1 MKHKNKNAFS
11 GQTKR
16 DRTILR
22 PNGDHFGKSAQGL
35 DPGDTV
41 SLETSGT
48 ATGRAFNLNDFS
60 HTGNL
65 GVNLGTVP

>member
-1 MKHKNKNAFS
+1 MEGDRPFEGENKIAIS
-11 GQTKR
+11 SQTR
-16 DRTILR
+16 GDTTILR

-48 ATGRAFNLNDFS
+48 ATGRAFYLNDFS
-60 HTGNL
+60 HQGL
-65 GVNLGTVP
+65 K